1 MNDRTT
7 ITIDTKVYQ
16 KLKEKGRFGETYTQL
31 ISRLI
36 DVADTKIS
44 HGERKRNE

>member
-7 ITIDTKVYQ
+7 ITIDKKVYQ
-16 KLKEKGRFGETYTQL
+16 KLREKGRFGETYTQL

-36 DVADTKIS
+36 DLAETKIYDR
-44 HGERKRNE
+44 GKLKVA

>member
-7 ITIDTKVYQ
+7 ITIDKKVYC
-16 KLKEKGRFGETYTQL
+16 KLKEKGNFGETYSQL

-36 DVADTKIS
+36 DNTDAKIFEES
-44 HGERKRNE
+44 KVKVG